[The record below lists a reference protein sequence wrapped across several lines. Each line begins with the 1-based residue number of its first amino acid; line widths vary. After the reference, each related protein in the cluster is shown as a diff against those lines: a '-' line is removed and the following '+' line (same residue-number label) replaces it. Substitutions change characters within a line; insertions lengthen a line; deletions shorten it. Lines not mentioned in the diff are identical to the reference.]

1 MEGHLGHCVAPCSG
15 VNRTVVCIDMS
26 RDQGLTQTPKRGRLA
41 GGVVSG
47 DTDALPSPWA
57 LFSGV
62 PAAASC
68 RCSAHAPLLSP

>member
-1 MEGHLGHCVAPCSG
+1 M
-15 VNRTVVCIDMS
+15 CIDMS

-47 DTDALPSPWA
+47 DTDALLSPWA
-57 LFSGV
+57 FVSGV

-68 RCSAHAPLLSP
+68 MQCACAPAQSLTDMFWSLS

>member
-1 MEGHLGHCVAPCSG
+1 MGGRLGQCVALCLG
-15 VNRTVVCIDMS
+15 VNRTGVCSDTS
-26 RDQGLTQTPKRGRLA
+26 RDQGLTQTPKRARLA

-68 RCSAHAPLLSP
+68 RCSAHVLLLSP